1 METHDM
7 KEALQ
12 DFDRQVGYTPENA
25 SAAKVLIWN
34 AGDGGSVLSGGRVAR
49 HLLPQGISLDA
60 YESFENR
67 LWTPGLFH
75 VQMNMIN
82 GVAENHFGAKA
93 TSDPSSLSR
102 AASLASL
109 YIPPKPSSCDYY
121 ATTRTMNTICKAQFL
136 DIWDLHIAQH
146 RGLLEHFEQLK
157 TENKLPSLDELITE
171 ASTLVQTALSSTVFN
186 KSPDQ
191 HKFKAGSVAEA
202 GLSGVNGDSNFTGD
216 RVLAN
221 TIVIRRDFLLY
232 FELSDA
238 IEEGDLG
245 RVCEVLKV
253 NMICDTTGHALT
265 SLSSFSHSSLRALQ
279 SIIMPAF
286 FSTFIAFSNSKLPRT

>member
-1 METHDM
+1 
-7 KEALQ
+7 
-12 DFDRQVGYTPENA
+12 
-25 SAAKVLIWN
+25 
-34 AGDGGSVLSGGRVAR
+34 
-49 HLLPQGISLDA
+49 
-60 YESFENR
+60 
-67 LWTPGLFH
+67 
-75 VQMNMIN
+75 
-82 GVAENHFGAKA
+82 
-93 TSDPSSLSR
+93 
-102 AASLASL
+102 
-109 YIPPKPSSCDYY
+109 
-121 ATTRTMNTICKAQFL
+121 MNTICKAQFL

-171 ASTLVQTALSSTVFN
+171 ASTLVHRYASDRALETTLCSTVFN

-202 GLSGVNGDSNFTGD
+202 GLSGVNGDSSFTGD

-221 TIVIRRDFLLY
+221 TIVFRRDFLLY

-238 IEEGDLG
+238 IQEGDLG

-265 SLSSFSHSSLRALQ
+265 SLSSFSHSSLWALQ